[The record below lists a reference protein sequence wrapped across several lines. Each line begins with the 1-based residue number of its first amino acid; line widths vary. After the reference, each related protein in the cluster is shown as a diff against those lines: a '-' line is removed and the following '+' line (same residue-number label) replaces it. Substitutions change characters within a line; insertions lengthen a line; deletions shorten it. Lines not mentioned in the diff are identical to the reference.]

1 MSKKLIATLPKSSLP
16 RERLIEYGEQ
26 ALSNQ
31 ELLAILLRTGS
42 APYNVMELSGLLLAA
57 FPSLYELKA
66 ATLQE
71 LQMVRGVG
79 KIRAIELKAMMEFV
93 RDGDTIFIESISRL
107 ARNTLDFLKIV
118 EELTQKKVGLIS
130 LKENIDTSTPQ
141 GRFMLSVFSALSQM
155 ERETIR
161 QRQRE
166 GIDLA
171 LATGKK
177 FGRPRIQMTDQY
189 IAIHK
194 KWKAGEITATM
205 AMQLLG
211 MKRNTFYKLAG
222 ALAKNTI

>member
-1 MSKKLIATLPKSSLP
+1 MRVAYVRVSSIDQNTGRQL
-16 RERLIEYGEQ
+16 EALKNHEIEKAFE
-26 ALSNQ
+26 
-31 ELLAILLRTGS
+31 EKI
-42 APYNVMELSGLLLAA
+42 SGKDTNR
-57 FPSLYELKA
+57 P
-66 ATLQE
+66 Q
-71 LQMVRGVG
+71 
-79 KIRAIELKAMMEFV
+79 LKAMMEFV

-205 AMQLLG
+205 AMHLLG
-211 MKRNTFYKLAG
+211 MKRNTFYKLA
-222 ALAKNTI
+222 AEVLNDNKLSLRQK

>member
-1 MSKKLIATLPKSSLP
+1 MRVAYIRVSSVDQNTGRQL
-16 RERLIEYGEQ
+16 EALKNHEIEKAFE
-26 ALSNQ
+26 
-31 ELLAILLRTGS
+31 EKI
-42 APYNVMELSGLLLAA
+42 SGKDTNR
-57 FPSLYELKA
+57 P
-66 ATLQE
+66 Q
-71 LQMVRGVG
+71 
-79 KIRAIELKAMMEFV
+79 LKAMMEFV
-93 RDGDTIFIESISRL
+93 RDGDTIFIESISRR